1 MFDISAVVGFQGQVK
16 PPGCRYRVDFRAKKF
31 RWQWV
36 KLAAGRAFVSS
47 GSWDAAPGAARRAS
61 GTIGSPHRGPRMVL

>member
-16 PPGCRYRVDFRAKKF
+16 PPGCRYRVEFRAKKF

-36 KLAAGRAFVSS
+36 KLAAGRASVSS
-47 GSWDAAPGAARRAS
+47 GCLVPGMQLQALHGVPVA
-61 GTIGSPHRGPRMVL
+61 L